1 MTIPLGIEEEE
12 RERRERGFIQ
22 GRRLLV
28 CEDDHDELLF
38 GYESHGEILD
48 W

>member
-12 RERRERGFIQ
+12 RERGERGIIQ
-22 GRRLLV
+22 ERRLLV

-38 GYESHGEILD
+38 GYENSGEILD